1 MADVFKTLGQAE
13 LAQAAATTTL
23 YTVPGGKSAIVKH
36 ISVVNSTAGRVTFR
50 LWRGGIADVNLITP
64 PGAGMPKGAFWVWKG
79 TMSMEAGD
87 TLIGQSDTA
96 SAVTVTVD
104 GDEVT

>member
-1 MADVFKTLGQAE
+1 MADAYKTLGQVE
-13 LAQAAATTTL
+13 LAQAAATTTI
-23 YTVPGGKSAIVKH
+23 YTVPGSTEGIVKH
-36 ISVVNSTAGRVTFR
+36 ITVVNTSAGRVTFR
-50 LWRGGIADVNLITP
+50 LWRGGVADVNLITP
-64 PGAGMPKGAFWVWKG
+64 PGAGLPKGAFWVWKG

-96 SAVTVTVD
+96 SAVSVTVD